1 MVEQLDCGCRWILS
15 SYLMIEFDEADHAS
29 AVTAAAA
36 QVQIQMT
43 VFPLMT
49 AGGASSATSA

>member
-1 MVEQLDCGCRWILS
+1 
-15 SYLMIEFDEADHAS
+15 MIEFDEADHAS